1 MWKNSSWRSSGCES
15 SWPFHGVSGGSIQIL
30 FLPFHYLS
38 PSRGKILFFAWHWLV
53 LKLPFFWE
61 DFDCHNKLNWDY
73 RNYFLEGG
81 STLKLPWDWVVLK
94 LPLRLFDNFKPD
106 KPWLFAVPSPTW
118 GKILDFLPFF
128 EFNRRRV
135 PRSQQLSWAK
145 IQACVALTK
154 NSQGIILTK
163 VIYNIHIHA
172 YLPTYVQAYKHWHT
186 LHKHNIHNIQYFF
199 PMHIWAEYETQ
210 RPLPERC
217 LWSEIFQSQAMVT
230 SSLIP

>member
-1 MWKNSSWRSSGCES
+1 MWKKSSWRSSGCES
-15 SWPFHGVSGGSIQIL
+15 SWPFHGTHVAQYKDHSYHFTTYPLQGER
-30 FLPFHYLS
+30 FFFFHDI
-38 PSRGKILFFAWHWLV
+38 GWFWNFLFFGKTLIVITNLIEGFLWLS
-53 LKLPFFWE
+53 
-61 DFDCHNKLNWDY
+61 

-163 VIYNIHIHA
+163 VIYNVAHSVYTHTCV
-172 YLPTYVQAYKHWHT
+172 PTYVRTGIQT
-186 LHKHNIHNIQYFF
+186 LTY
-199 PMHIWAEYETQ
+199 T
-210 RPLPERC
+210 
-217 LWSEIFQSQAMVT
+217 T
-230 SSLIP
+230 